1 MFQLKNNMDMALSFR
16 LSTHPPFSVLLP
28 RQSLKLISSSPSH
41 RHTTGLS
48 GPGDEQTSLLLQ
60 PKQIMQVILFLCSF
74 RFQLFNFFFCFVPV
88 GICAKSVLFFNLTQ
102 KWFNNNF
109 YLQVKVAFHNSAS
122 LLTSLNEPCEES
134 DAQPSATLLCNDAG
148 ERTLQFQQSLTIQYS
163 NNSVQVCTQTTFS
176 FFK

>member
-1 MFQLKNNMDMALSFR
+1 MALSFR
-16 LSTHPPFSVLLP
+16 LSTNPPFSVLLP
-28 RQSLKLISSSPSH
+28 RQNLKLTSSSPSH

-60 PKQIMQVILFLCSF
+60 PKQIMQVILFLCSWISAF
-74 RFQLFNFFFCFVPV
+74 VCFVPV

-102 KWFNNNF
+102 KWFNNHCN
-109 YLQVKVAFHNSAS
+109 LQVKVAFHNSAS
-122 LLTSLNEPCEES
+122 LLTCLNEPCEES
-134 DAQPSATLLCNDAG
+134 DAQPAATLLCNDAG
-148 ERTLQFQQSLTIQYS
+148 ERTLRFQQSLTIQYS

>member
-1 MFQLKNNMDMALSFR
+1 MVLSFR

-60 PKQIMQVILFLCSF
+60 PKQIMQVILG
-74 RFQLFNFFFCFVPV
+74 FFCFVPV
-88 GICAKSVLFFNLTQ
+88 GISAKSVLFFNLTQ
-102 KWFNNNF
+102 KGFNNHFN
-109 YLQVKVAFHNSAS
+109 LQVKVAFHNSAS
-122 LLTSLNEPCEES
+122 LLTCLNEPCEES
-134 DAQPSATLLCNDAG
+134 DSQPSATLLCNDAG

-163 NNSVQVCTQTTFS
+163 NNSLQVCIQTTFS
-176 FFK
+176 SFKWLKYTSHGTKCII